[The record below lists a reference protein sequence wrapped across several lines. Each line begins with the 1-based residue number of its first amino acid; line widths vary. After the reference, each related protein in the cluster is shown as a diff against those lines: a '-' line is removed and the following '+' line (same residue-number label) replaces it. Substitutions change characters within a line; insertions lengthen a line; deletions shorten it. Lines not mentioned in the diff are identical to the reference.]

1 MDSRPPWPFEDELS
15 ARPPRSLRLTQARKW
30 TLAASGAAL
39 GLALAGGSWGFLSL
53 PIEDRTPVL
62 TLAFLAFAAL
72 GGYLTV
78 RLISFE
84 KLRWDLIR
92 GGLPIEGIV
101 FERRRGRGSRAH
113 FAIWYSAE
121 GSEWR
126 IEARGAAS
134 LADVGDVV
142 TVLHQP
148 SDPARALVYRFSGC
162 FAGSVEPSGSA
173 MAPAAL
179 HSRI

>member
-15 ARPPRSLRLTQARKW
+15 AQPPRSLRLTQARKW
-30 TLAASGAAL
+30 TLASSGAAL
-39 GLALAGGSWGFLSL
+39 ALALASGSWGFLSL

-62 TLAFLAFAAL
+62 TLAFLVFAAL

-78 RLISFE
+78 HLISFE
-84 KLRWDLIR
+84 KLRWDLVR
-92 GGLPIEGIV
+92 GGLPVEGIV
-101 FERRRGRGSRAH
+101 FEQRRGRGARAL

-126 IEARGAAS
+126 IEARGDAS

-142 TVLHQP
+142 TVLYEP
-148 SDPARALVYRFSGC
+148 SNPARALVYRFSGC
-162 FAGSVEPSGSA
+162 FAEPIEPSSSA
-173 MAPAAL
+173 MAQSAF